1 MVEEEV
7 CLNTFDSVIY
17 QPLSSM
23 SSKNIT
29 SFRVPEPISLENL
42 LEKINLPFGE
52 LMKCNKLNLTSVSDG
67 STTHTQVLMVPHEAG
82 SNTMYIV
89 VIAGVVFL
97 VFVGMMYKE
106 KVRESDR
113 KERESIRRMSEL
125 KDNSD
130 RKERVIKELNDR
142 KERELKDVND
152 RKEREL
158 KDVNDRKLKEL
169 IIDMARNNKV
179 SGTECAQIL
188 QAAFNVK
195 VDDIVVVNDGSQPS
209 SVGCVSVKSSP

>member
-152 RKEREL
+152 RK
-158 KDVNDRKLKEL
+158 LKEL